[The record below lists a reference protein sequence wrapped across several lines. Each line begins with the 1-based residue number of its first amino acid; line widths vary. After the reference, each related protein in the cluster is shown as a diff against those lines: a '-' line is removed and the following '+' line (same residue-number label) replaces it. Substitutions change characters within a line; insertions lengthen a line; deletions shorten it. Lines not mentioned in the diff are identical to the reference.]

1 MYIQTIRLKI
11 RPFTIND
18 LMDIHKYASNPQ
30 TTKYMIWGPNTLEET
45 EHFLKQ
51 TLLNYQKNPIT
62 NYEYGIEYDGKII
75 GGIGLFIDY
84 IDKSAEIGW
93 ILNED
98 YHRRGIMFE
107 AAQEMIELAKSLGVE
122 KLHATAD
129 SRNLPSFKLM
139 EKLGM
144 KRQKEKDQ
152 IRYNKETKQNDL
164 IQVYYELD
172 LK

>member
-1 MYIQTIRLKI
+1 MIMSSITI
-11 RPFTIND
+11 RPFLESD
-18 LMDIHKYASNPQ
+18 LFDIHTYASSPH
-30 TTKYMIWGPNTLEET
+30 TTKYMLWGPNTLEET

-51 TLLNYQKNPIT
+51 TIENYQKNPIT
-62 NYEYGIEYDGKII
+62 NHEYGIEYDGKII

-98 YHRRGIMFE
+98 YHRRGIMFV
-107 AAQEMIELAKSLGVE
+107 AASKMIELAKSLGVE

-129 SRNLPSFKLM
+129 SRNLPSYKLM

-152 IRYNKETKQNDL
+152 IRYNKETKDRKS
-164 IQVYYELD
+164 VV
-172 LK
+172 